1 MRACL
6 PIALFAATV
15 LLAGCDQKSGN
26 EEHHVS
32 IAGKEGNVTISGN
45 GQHMTMKADNGKT
58 VVEVNSNGIGNAK
71 MPGFAPLYP
80 GAKVEAA
87 VTASENGGGTVSF
100 QTTAQ
105 PADII
110 AFYKQKTGAAGL
122 AEKLNMSSEGNLT
135 FMAADADGKKT
146 VQVVAAKAD
155 SGSHVQVYWQGAK

>member
-15 LLAGCDQKSGN
+15 LLAGCDQKPK
-26 EEHHVS
+26 EENHVS

-80 GAKVEAA
+80 GAKVEAT

-100 QTTAQ
+100 KTAAQ
-105 PADII
+105 PAEII

-135 FMAADADGKKT
+135 FMAAAADGKKT
-146 VQVVAAKAD
+146 VQVIAAKAD
-155 SGSHVQVYWQGAK
+155 TGSQVQVYWQGAD